1 MVNFSSK
8 NHWIAYTKT
17 NPKVKLRLFC
27 FPYAGGSA
35 MVFRDWQNNLPE
47 TIQVCPVEFPGRGFR
62 LMEAPF
68 EDVTSLVKA
77 MVTDIQSLLNLPFA
91 FFGHSLGALVSFE
104 LSCLLRQEHAKV
116 PIHLFVSGRQA
127 PPIPDLSPMHAL
139 SEPDLVSEL
148 RRLGGTP
155 KAVLENAEIIQL
167 LLPMV
172 RADLKIDE
180 TYNYKTSEPFDFPI
194 TIFGGSEDPETNKED
209 LEAWKEHTRGK
220 FSLQMFPGNHFFIN
234 TAQELLLESIRAT
247 LSPNL
252 PSLKNL
258 KAR

>member
-1 MVNFSSK
+1 MVNSFT
-8 NHWIAYTKT
+8 NNYWIAYAKT
-17 NPKVKLRLFC
+17 NPDVKLRLFC

-35 MVFRDWQNNLPE
+35 AVFRNWQSSLPQ
-47 TIQVCPVEFPGRGFR
+47 TIQVCPVEFPGRGSR

-68 EDVTSLVKA
+68 EDIAALVKA
-77 MVTDIQSLLNLPFA
+77 MVPEIQPLLNLPFA

-104 LSCLLRQEHAKV
+104 LSRFLRQKNNKA

-127 PPIPDLSPMHAL
+127 PPIPALSPMYAL
-139 SEPDLVSEL
+139 SEPDLLSEL

-155 KAVLENAEIIQL
+155 KAVLESVEMIQI

-194 TIFGGSEDPETNKED
+194 TVFGGSEDPETSKED
-209 LEAWKEHTRGK
+209 LEAWKEHTKGE

-234 TAQELLLESIRAT
+234 TAQQLLLESISSYIAAI
-247 LSPNL
+247 LIL
-252 PSLKNL
+252 DLH
-258 KAR
+258 